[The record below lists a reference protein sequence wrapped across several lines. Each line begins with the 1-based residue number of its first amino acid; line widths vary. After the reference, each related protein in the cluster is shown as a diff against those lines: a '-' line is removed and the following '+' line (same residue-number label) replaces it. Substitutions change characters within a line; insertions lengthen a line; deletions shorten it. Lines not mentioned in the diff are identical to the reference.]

1 MFRLL
6 ATGVAELE
14 VCEPNIEESDE
25 EKEEVWRGNGISIG
39 CIEHTSKEQK

>member
-6 ATGVAELE
+6 ATGVVELE
-14 VCEPNIEESDE
+14 VGEPNIEDSGE
-25 EKEEVWRGNGISIG
+25 EEIWRGKGISIG